1 MIITVASFKG
11 GVGKTTTS
19 LHLAAY
25 FNGLQPTLLVDGDLN
40 RSALQWSEEGNLPF
54 KVCDEKQAVRF
65 SRNYEHIVIDTAA
78 RPAPDELKVLA
89 EGCDLL
95 VIPTS
100 PDSLSIGA
108 TLQMISVL
116 SNLRTQYKIL
126 LTVVP
131 PKPNPVGEEARQAIA
146 GAGLPLFSSGIRR
159 LAVFGKAAAM
169 GLLVS
174 DVPGDRYAGIAW
186 DCYRQVGREIE
197 HDAV

>member
-25 FNGLQPTLLVDGDLN
+25 CNKLEPSLLVDGDLN
-40 RSALQWSEEGNLPF
+40 RSALQWSQEGKLPF

-65 SRNYEHIVIDTAA
+65 SRQFEHIIVDTAA

-95 VIPTS
+95 VLPTS
-100 PDSLSIGA
+100 PDALSIGA
-108 TLQMISVL
+108 TLQMIGVL

-126 LTVVP
+126 LTICP
-131 PKPNPVGEEARQAIA
+131 PKPNPVADEARQAIKN
-146 GAGLPLFSSGIRR
+146 AGLPMFESNIRR
-159 LAVFGKAAAM
+159 LAVFGKAAAL
-169 GLLVS
+169 GCLVQ
-174 DVPGDRYAGIAW
+174 DVPGDRYSNIAW
-186 DCYRQVGREIE
+186 DCYNKVGKEIFS
-197 HDAV
+197 